1 MAGKRFKNGFKSD
14 CGNIIN
20 TNRSAI
26 AFQTFIRVL
35 LQILLVESGE
45 MMWWNV
51 AESLIPHKKRR
62 FLLTSFAHQSHGFE
76 LKTVLLSVAEFWLL
90 KMNLILEGCVLYV

>member
-14 CGNIIN
+14 RGNIIN

-45 MMWWNV
+45 MM
-51 AESLIPHKKRR
+51 
-62 FLLTSFAHQSHGFE
+62 
-76 LKTVLLSVAEFWLL
+76 
-90 KMNLILEGCVLYV
+90 